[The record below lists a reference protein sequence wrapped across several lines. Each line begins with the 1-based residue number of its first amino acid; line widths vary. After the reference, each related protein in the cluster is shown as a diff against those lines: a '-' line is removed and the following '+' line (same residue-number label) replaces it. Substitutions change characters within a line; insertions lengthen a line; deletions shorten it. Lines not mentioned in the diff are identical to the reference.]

1 MNYHPENMKTRKRA
15 KYLETKNLTKNFFI
29 NKISLPDEV
38 DLTMWSLI
46 FY

>member
-15 KYLETKNLTKNFFI
+15 KYLETKNFFI